1 MKNSKFIILILF
13 IGLNESAFSQPYID
27 LFSTQYVSSPD
38 AGVHSAN
45 KNPDKTTYYNIA
57 FNLPFELSNKKTIYL
72 ILSPTYESWSINI
85 GTPLTQLNQ
94 TYTVTNKYTFPSF
107 SLPAGILFQVNK
119 KWKLMCTIISKY
131 NISLNGFEDR
141 QLGGYMLNTI
151 ERNKNLNLKWGF
163 YYNKE
168 FFGDFFVP
176 LVGID
181 WKINNRNKIFGVLP
195 SRLIYEHQLSETV
208 YAGGLF
214 ETITTSYP
222 GAPETPSNQT
232 TAVHWYR
239 IDDNKVSLYIDY
251 YPVKNSITSGNGP
264 FHFQKNK
271 ELSTRLSGE

>member
-1 MKNSKFIILILF
+1 
-13 IGLNESAFSQPYID
+13 
-27 LFSTQYVSSPD
+27 
-38 AGVHSAN
+38 
-45 KNPDKTTYYNIA
+45 
-57 FNLPFELSNKKTIYL
+57 
-72 ILSPTYESWSINI
+72 
-85 GTPLTQLNQ
+85 
-94 TYTVTNKYTFPSF
+94 
-107 SLPAGILFQVNK
+107 
-119 KWKLMCTIISKY
+119 MCTIISKY

-251 YPVKNSITSGNGP
+251 YPVKKIALRLEMGHSIFRRIRNSLQD
-264 FHFQKNK
+264 FQVNDNIYF
-271 ELSTRLSGE
+271 RLQANYRLRF